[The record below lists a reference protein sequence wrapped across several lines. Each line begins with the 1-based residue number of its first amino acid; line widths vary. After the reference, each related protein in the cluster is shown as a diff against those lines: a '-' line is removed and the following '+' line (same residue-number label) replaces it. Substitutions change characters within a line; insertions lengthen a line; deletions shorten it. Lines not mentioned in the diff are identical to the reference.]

1 MNSFLNLYHWNIR
14 QKLMVIISIIIL
26 TSLGVIIALA
36 TYFFKS
42 DNEVRIKENNLKLT
56 DVISQKVRSDISSL
70 TKRSLLLARSI
81 AGSEESNDIL
91 ENEDDIFY
99 LKIFRKENG
108 EYNGVKRIVN
118 GSGLKEF
125 KTSVEDVDKIV
136 RKYLNSQKKA
146 QIGKPVVFNASP
158 DFHKPVLYLSVV
170 LGDGVNSAVVV
181 SLIHMES
188 ILDSF
193 KTSGI
198 TQFYLVSNE
207 GKLIAHSDPKLILQQ
222 TDLTDEP
229 IVKNLLES
237 SISNGQTRYKGK
249 DNQYYLGSFRRIGYS
264 GLGVI
269 SSTSEKKA
277 FEEVYNIQKRNLYL
291 MFVVLNISIL
301 FVFFY
306 SRRLTRP
313 ILKLV
318 DASKEIERGNFALT
332 LKAESGDEIGKLTT
346 SFVEMGKGLSDRDK
360 MKDAFGKFVNKDIA
374 EMVLKG
380 EVKLGGD
387 KRECVILFSDIRNFT
402 SISEKIE
409 PELVVEFLN
418 QYFTEMVKCINGNG
432 GSVNKYIG
440 DAIMAVWGELEHTAS
455 DTEKAILAAL
465 DMRKSLIQFNKNR
478 GSEKKPKIQIGI
490 GINTGEVIAGQ
501 IGSEDRLEYTVI
513 GDTVNLASRVEAL
526 TKIFGADILITGNSY
541 EKVKGI
547 FNLEKLKPIR
557 VKGKKSLQTIYAV
570 LGHAKDKNCPKNLKE
585 LRKQIGM
592 EFKPAGSK

>member
-1 MNSFLNLYHWNIR
+1 MNSLLNLYNWNIR
-14 QKLMVIISIIIL
+14 LKLMVIISCIIL
-26 TSLGVIIALA
+26 VSLGTIIALA

-56 DVISQKVRSDISSL
+56 DVISQKVRSDIASL
-70 TKRSLLLARSI
+70 TKRSLLLARSV

-91 ENEDDIFY
+91 QNDEDIFY
-99 LKIFRKENG
+99 LKIFRKEG
-108 EYNGVKRIVN
+108 PDYVGVKRIVN
-118 GSGLKEF
+118 ETALKDF
-125 KTSVEDVDKIV
+125 KISPDNADKIV
-136 RKYLNSQKKA
+136 RKHLNGRKKA
-146 QIGKPVVFNASP
+146 QIGKPLVFNVSP
-158 DFHKPVLYLSVV
+158 DFHKPVLYLSIV
-170 LGDGVNSAVVV
+170 LGDGVNSAVIV
-181 SLIHMES
+181 SLVKMDS

-198 TQFYLVSNE
+198 TQFFLVGGD
-207 GKLIAHSDPKLILQQ
+207 GKLIAHSDSELILQP
-222 TDLTDEP
+222 TDLGDDP

-249 DNQYYLGSFRRIGYS
+249 DDQFYLGSFRRIGYAD
-264 GLGVI
+264 LGVI

-277 FEEVYNIQKRNLYL
+277 FEEVYNIQKRNIYL
-291 MFVVLNISIL
+291 MIVIVNVSIL
-301 FVFFY
+301 IVFFY
-306 SRRLTRP
+306 SRRLTKP

-318 DASKEIERGNFALT
+318 GASKQIEQGNFHID
-332 LKAESGDEIGKLTT
+332 LKPESGDEIGILTS

-387 KRECVILFSDIRNFT
+387 KRECVILFSDIRSFT
-402 SISEKIE
+402 SISERIE

-418 QYFTEMVKCINGNG
+418 QYFTAMVKCVNENG

-440 DAIMAVWGELEHTAS
+440 DAIMAVWGELGHTDS

-465 DMRKSLIQFNKNR
+465 DMRKSLIQFNKGR
-478 GSEKKPKIQIGI
+478 GTDKKPKIDIGI

-513 GDTVNLASRVEAL
+513 GDTVNLASRVESL
-526 TKIFGADILITGNSY
+526 TKVFGADILITEYSY
-541 EKVKGI
+541 EKTKGI
-547 FNLEKLKPIR
+547 FNVEKLKPIQ
-557 VKGKKSLQTIYAV
+557 VKGKKSMQTIYAV
-570 LGHAKDKNCPKNLKE
+570 LGNSKDKNCPKNLKE

-592 EFKPAGSK
+592 DFKPGGVK

>member
-1 MNSFLNLYHWNIR
+1 MNSLLNLYNWNIR

-26 TSLGVIIALA
+26 ISLGTIIALA

-42 DNEVRIKENNLKLT
+42 DNEIRVKENNLKLT
-56 DVISQKVRSDISSL
+56 DVISQKIRSDIASL
-70 TKRSLLLARSI
+70 TKRSLLLARSV
-81 AGSEESNDIL
+81 ADSEGSSDIL
-91 ENEDDIFY
+91 QNDDDIFY
-99 LKIFRKENG
+99 LKIFRKEG
-108 EYNGVKRIVN
+108 SDYVGVKRIIDERT
-118 GSGLKEF
+118 LRDF
-125 KTSVEDVDKIV
+125 KVSSDNADKIV
-136 RKYLNSQKKA
+136 RKYLNGQKKA
-146 QIGKPVVFNASP
+146 QFGKPLVFNVSP
-158 DFHKPVLYLSVV
+158 DFRKPVLYLSIFV
-170 LGDGVNSAVVV
+170 GDGTNSAILV
-181 SLIHMES
+181 SLVKMDS

-198 TQFYLVSNE
+198 TQFFLVGND
-207 GKLIAHSDPKLILQQ
+207 GKLIAHSDSKLILQS
-222 TDLTDEP
+222 TDLKDEP

-237 SISNGQTRYKGK
+237 PISNGQTRYKGK
-249 DNQYYLGSFRRIGYS
+249 DDQYYLGSFRRIGYA

-277 FEEVYNIQKRNLYL
+277 FEEVYNIQKRNIYL
-291 MFVVLNISIL
+291 MIVVVNVSIL

-306 SRRLTRP
+306 ARRMTRP

-318 DASKEIERGNFALT
+318 DASKQIEQGNFHID
-332 LKAESGDEIGKLTT
+332 LKPESGDEIGKLTS

-374 EMVLKG
+374 EMVLRG

-418 QYFTEMVKCINGNG
+418 QYFTAMVKCINENG

-440 DAIMAVWGELEHTAS
+440 DAIMAVWGELGHTNS
-455 DTEKAILAAL
+455 DTEKSILAAL
-465 DMRKSLIQFNKNR
+465 DMRKSLIQFNKGR
-478 GSEKKPKIQIGI
+478 GSDKKPKILIGI

-513 GDTVNLASRVEAL
+513 GDTVNLASRVESL
-526 TKIFGADILITGNSY
+526 TKVFGADILITGNSY

-547 FNLEKLKPIR
+547 FNVEKLKPIQ
-557 VKGKKSLQTIYAV
+557 VKGKNPYRRST
-570 LGHAKDKNCPKNLKE
+570 
-585 LRKQIGM
+585 R
-592 EFKPAGSK
+592 F